1 MQAHWR
7 PIVVF
12 LASMFLTVLVNAD
25 DKPAT
30 SPAFGYEVARMHELK
45 PHRRTIPIKGIEPG
59 FDQIHLRITVSPTG
73 AVLDVHPS
81 VEVDPPSYADR
92 TLKFWPQLEGE
103 VRHWKFAPFEQ
114 NGIPVTAE
122 IEEYIDL
129 VPPERLPKLHIVPP
143 PLQPNSRVSILLD
156 RSGCFGSCPSYTVTA
171 STDGILFVGRSY
183 VVAAGE
189 HVAPVDPHK
198 VWQLAS
204 RFVKADFYSMEPKYV
219 ASVTDNPAY
228 VLSLDIDG
236 HKKTVEDYVG
246 SWEGMPLVITD
257 LETEVDALAESERW
271 IAGVDGLVQALQAER
286 FNFQSFEGQAMLKE
300 AANRGQSE
308 TVRELVAA
316 GVPLD
321 PLPVPGTKRRD
332 VGPDFAA
339 VGLLT
344 SASSNLQSLQPLLD
358 VGASRNDQSD
368 KDLALA
374 GAARAGN
381 LESVRALIAYGAN
394 PNSDLKLTVTERSG
408 GMTVQG
414 PGPGSVLIDAAESGN
429 PDVVKEILRYHPN
442 LEARGYQAKTAM
454 FAAGEY
460 RNSDKEGAR
469 VECVRLLAEAGANVN
484 ARDKDGNT
492 PLHEI
497 FLTDVEEELLKL
509 GADVNSLNKDGET
522 PIFTNVDDDSISL
535 LIEHGANLNIR
546 NNKGETVVE
555 AAKEHGPARMEA
567 LRKAL
572 QSLVQKQ

>member
-1 MQAHWR
+1 MLRLALTF
-7 PIVVF
+7 VF
-12 LASMFLTVLVNAD
+12 LLSTTFVCASDETPPA
-25 DKPAT
+25 KP
-30 SPAFGYEVARMHELK
+30 SFEYEVVRAHELK
-45 PHRRTIPIKGIEPG
+45 PHRRTIPIKGVEPG
-59 FDQIHLRITVSPTG
+59 FSQIHLKIMVSSTG
-73 AVLDVHPS
+73 DILDVHPS

-92 TLKFWPQLEGE
+92 ALKFWSQVEGE
-103 VRHWKFAPFEQ
+103 VRQWKFTPFEQ
-114 NGIPVTAE
+114 NGNPVTAE

-129 VPPERLPKLHIVPP
+129 VPPERLPKKHVIPP
-143 PLQPNSRVSILLD
+143 VIRPDSKISISLR
-156 RSGCFGSCPSYTVTA
+156 RSGCLGSCPSYTVTVG
-171 STDGILFVGRSY
+171 TEGIAFEGDYY
-183 VVAAGE
+183 VVATGKHRAGADTE
-189 HVAPVDPHK
+189 EVR
-198 VWQLAS
+198 QLAAH
-204 RFVKADFYSMEPKYV
+204 FVSADFYSMEPKYV
-219 ASVTDNPAY
+219 ASVTDCPTY
-228 VLSLDIDG
+228 VLAIDIDG
-236 HKKTVEDYVG
+236 RKQSVEDYVG
-246 SWEGMPLVITD
+246 EWEGMPAVISD
-257 LETEVDALAESERW
+257 LESEVDSFAKTDRWVAGAE
-271 IAGVDGLVQALQAER
+271 GLVTSLQAEK
-286 FNFQSFEGQAMLKE
+286 FNFQSFEAQAMLKE

-316 GVPLD
+316 GVPVER
-321 PLPVPGTKRRD
+321 LPAPDTKRWNM
-332 VGPDFAA
+332 GPDFAA

-344 SASSNLQSLQPLLD
+344 SASSNMQTLQTLLD

-381 LESVRALIAYGAN
+381 LEAVRALIAYGAN
-394 PNSDLKLTVTERSG
+394 PNSNLSKMTVTERSA
-408 GMTVQG
+408 GMTIQG

-442 LEARGYQAKTAM
+442 LEARGYEGKTAM

-469 VECVRLLAEAGANVN
+469 VECVRLLAEAGASVN

-497 FLTDVEEELLKL
+497 YLTDVEEELLKL
-509 GADVNSLNKDGET
+509 GADVNARNNDGET

-535 LIEHGANLNIR
+535 FIEHGADLNIR